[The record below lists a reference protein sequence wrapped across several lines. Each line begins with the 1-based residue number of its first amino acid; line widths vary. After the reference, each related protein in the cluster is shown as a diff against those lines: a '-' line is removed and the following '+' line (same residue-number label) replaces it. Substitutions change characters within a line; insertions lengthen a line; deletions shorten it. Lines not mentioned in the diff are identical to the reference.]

1 MSDNTSQGQA
11 GRKMPRWVIGASIGV
26 SAFLVVTMGLSGG
39 NASAAS
45 QASLISRAE
54 ELSAQHS
61 SRLGCDLA
69 KNRRIIDAQYGTIGY
84 DHHGLVRTAA
94 LENRAPAI
102 QAVIAF
108 TCVNRM
114 AETEGEIFQQVIV
127 GMDTDA
133 DESKCRGV
141 ESITK
146 YDVNSH
152 QATGYEIDVNFLGG
166 ANSVA
171 TLRGVCDFQKS

>member
-1 MSDNTSQGQA
+1 MSDNTSQEQA
-11 GRKMPRWVIGASIGV
+11 GRKVPRRVIGAGIAAAIS
-26 SAFLVVTMGLSGG
+26 FLVVWGLSD
-39 NASAAS
+39 SRESS
-45 QASLISRAE
+45 QASLISEAE

-61 SRLGCDLA
+61 TRLGCDLA
-69 KNRRIIDAQYGTIGY
+69 KDRRIIDAQYGTIGY
-84 DHHGLVRTAA
+84 DHQGLVRTAA
-94 LENRAPAI
+94 LENRAPAV

-108 TCVNRM
+108 TCVNRT

-127 GMDTDA
+127 GLDTHD
-133 DESKCRGV
+133 DESQCRGI

-146 YDVNSH
+146 YDQDRH

>member
-1 MSDNTSQGQA
+1 MSDNTSQEQA
-11 GRKMPRWVIGASIGV
+11 GRKVPRRVIGAGIGV
-26 SAFLVVTMGLSGG
+26 AISFLVVWGLS
-39 NASAAS
+39 NSRESS
-45 QASLISRAE
+45 QASLISEAE

-61 SRLGCDLA
+61 TRLGCDLA
-69 KNRRIIDAQYGTIGY
+69 KDRRIIDAQYGTIGY
-84 DHHGLVRTAA
+84 DHQGLVRTAA
-94 LENRAPAI
+94 LENRAPAV

-108 TCVNRM
+108 TCVNRT

-127 GMDTDA
+127 GLDTHD
-133 DESKCRGV
+133 DESQCRGI

-146 YDVNSH
+146 YDQDRH